1 MKHKYRKINMNSTS
15 RKIKKINKIFLKNL
29 TLKNVLI
36 IIKLENYLV
45 LKVYAKIKTTK
56 GKRFIFKR

>member
-1 MKHKYRKINMNSTS
+1 MKHKYRKINLNSTS

-29 TLKNVLI
+29 TLKNILI

-45 LKVYAKIKTTK
+45 LKVYA
-56 GKRFIFKR
+56 

>member
-1 MKHKYRKINMNSTS
+1 MKHKYRKININSTS

-45 LKVYAKIKTTK
+45 LKVYAETKITK
-56 GKRFIFKR
+56 GKRFISQR